1 MRPLAV
7 ALSAASATGAVLA
20 GCSPETPPGPTEPT
34 PTVGAQAASAPVN
47 PERIRRVRAEL
58 PADYEVADVG
68 GYASTPV
75 AFWGFG
81 HGYSA
86 QPPQCGALVDPA
98 PDGPASGLSASGP
111 GGILHVVVVN
121 AAAAPVA
128 LDPVLLGECRQWAMS
143 YGRSTAEVSLVD
155 APVIAG
161 AATVGLAGAIL
172 NVVESGTE
180 TASRADTF
188 MACLDQHVVFVT
200 LVTDPGSVEPPL
212 PPHFASD
219 LLVTTVATLRG

>member
-1 MRPLAV
+1 MRPMAVPAV
-7 ALSAASATGAVLA
+7 AVVVLTVLA
-20 GCSPETPPGPTEPT
+20 GCSPENPTAATAPP
-34 PTVGAQAASAPVN
+34 PTVVTQAAPAPVN

-58 PADYEVADVG
+58 PAGYEIADVG

-86 QPPQCGALVDPA
+86 QPPQCGALIDPA

-111 GGILHVVVVN
+111 GGIIHVVVVS
-121 AAAAPVA
+121 AAVGPVGF
-128 LDPVLLGECRQWAMS
+128 DPVLLGECRQWAMS
-143 YGRSTAEVSLVD
+143 YGRSTAEVTLVD
-155 APVIAG
+155 APALAG
-161 AATVGLAGAIL
+161 ASTVGLAGAIL

-188 MACLDQHVVFVT
+188 MAYLGEHVVFVT

-212 PPHFASD
+212 SPQFASD
-219 LLVTTVATLRG
+219 LLVKTVATLRG

>member
-1 MRPLAV
+1 LAV
-7 ALSAASATGAVLA
+7 ALSAASVAGSVLA
-20 GCSPETPPGPTEPT
+20 GCSAPTPPT
-34 PTVGAQAASAPVN
+34 PTGPSPTAATQAAPGPVN
-47 PERIRRVRAEL
+47 PERIRRVRTEL

-98 PDGPASGLSASGP
+98 PQGPASGLSASGP
-111 GGILHVVVVN
+111 GGILHVVVVS
-121 AAAAPVA
+121 AAVGPVG
-128 LDPVLLGECRQWAMS
+128 LDPVLLGECGQWLMT
-143 YGRSTAEVSLVD
+143 YGRSSAEVNLVD

-161 AATVGLAGAIL
+161 AATVGLTGAIH

-188 MACLDQHVVFVT
+188 MAYLGEHVVFVT

-212 PPHFASD
+212 PPQFASD
-219 LLVTTVATLRG
+219 LLVKTVATLRG

>member
-1 MRPLAV
+1 MPN
-7 ALSAASATGAVLA
+7 
-20 GCSPETPPGPTEPT
+20 PPT
-34 PTVGAQAASAPVN
+34 PTAASPTVLTQAPPAPVN

-111 GGILHVVVVN
+111 GGILHVVVVS
-121 AAAAPVA
+121 AGVAPVA
-128 LDPVLLGECRQWAMS
+128 LDPVLLGECSRWAMS
-143 YGRSTAEVSLVD
+143 YGRSTAEVNLVD

-161 AATVGLAGAIL
+161 AATVGLVGTIH

-188 MACLDQHVVFVT
+188 MACLDEHVVFVT
-200 LVTDPGSVEPPL
+200 LVTDPGSVEAPL
-212 PPHFASD
+212 PPQFASD
-219 LLVTTVATLRG
+219 LLVKTVATLRG

>member
-1 MRPLAV
+1 MVLV
-7 ALSAASATGAVLA
+7 AGTVLA
-20 GCSPETPPGPTEPT
+20 GCSTEAPPAPTEPS
-34 PTVGAQAASAPVN
+34 PTVVTPAALAPVN
-47 PERIRRVRAEL
+47 PERIRRMRAEL
-58 PADYEVADVG
+58 PVDYEIADVG

-98 PDGPASGLSASGP
+98 PQGPASGLSASGP
-111 GGILHVVVVN
+111 GGIIHVVVVS
-121 AAAAPVA
+121 AAVGPVG
-128 LDPVLLGECRQWAMS
+128 LDPVLLGECRQWLMT
-143 YGRSTAEVSLVD
+143 YGRSTADINVVD

-161 AATVGLAGAIL
+161 AATVGTAGAIR

-188 MACLDQHVVFVT
+188 MAYLGEHVVFVT
-200 LVTDPGSVEPPL
+200 LVTDPGSVQPPL
-212 PPHFASD
+212 PPRFASD